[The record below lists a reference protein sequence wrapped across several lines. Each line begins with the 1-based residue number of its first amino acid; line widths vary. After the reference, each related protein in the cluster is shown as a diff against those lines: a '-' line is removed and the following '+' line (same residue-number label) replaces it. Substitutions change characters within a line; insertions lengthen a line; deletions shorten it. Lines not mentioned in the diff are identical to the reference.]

1 MDKTGHEKVEIQA
14 ALWYNE
20 YSTVKISKNPVELT
34 ENYRFLCENGKAQ
47 FERNICMK
55 YVSMLISVAD
65 INAARKFYEDLF
77 ELEIFQDYGRN
88 IVFTCSL
95 ALQQDF
101 DWLVNLPKEKVL
113 KKSNNAEI
121 VFEEQD
127 FDGFLNKLKAYPDI
141 EYLGEVIEHSWGQR
155 VIRFYDLDGH
165 IIEVGEDMKMVI
177 KRFLASGMTMEE
189 VSVKMDASVDN
200 LTNIINN

>member
-1 MDKTGHEKVEIQA
+1 
-14 ALWYNE
+14 
-20 YSTVKISKNPVELT
+20 
-34 ENYRFLCENGKAQ
+34 
-47 FERNICMK
+47 MK
-55 YVSMLISVAD
+55 HVCMLISVAD

-77 ELEIFQDYGRN
+77 GLEVFQDYGRN
-88 IVFTCSL
+88 IAFTCGL

-101 DWLVNLPKEKVL
+101 DWLVNLPKEKIL

-127 FDGFLNKLKAYPDI
+127 FDGFLNKLKEYPDI

-177 KRFLASGMTMEE
+177 KRFLDSGMTMEE
-189 VSVKMDASVDN
+189 VSVRMDVSVDD
-200 LTNIINN
+200 LTKLLNS